1 MSTVNTETKVFKQHK
16 SSEDTEHCTELR
28 LLSTPEEPHRYD
40 SSYELCDKADVSIVT
55 ATAIWLE
62 ICRFVD
68 LVRIC
73 VFTAGEAW
81 SVV

>member
-1 MSTVNTETKVFKQHK
+1 MSTRKNVHGKNDHVSRNNGHVKMSTVNTETKVFKQHK

-55 ATAIWLE
+55 ATAI
-62 ICRFVD
+62 
-68 LVRIC
+68 
-73 VFTAGEAW
+73 
-81 SVV
+81 